1 MIFSVLS
8 CLSIPNAPAAEIRA
22 LFIGNSHTMSN
33 NVPGLV
39 KSLVESGGQKIFVE
53 TVGGDLLNNIA
64 ARPEVIEKVKKGR
77 WNFVI
82 LQGAS
87 VSQSHKTIYP
97 YEHSKN
103 LAATASKSGAVP
115 LLYAEWPRKGMDET
129 EYIIDIYRLIQKGSS
144 ARIVT
149 VGRVWDQ
156 VLKQEPKLDLWNA
169 DGNHAKPLGSYIAAC
184 SFYYAILGKSA
195 KFPTFMPP
203 GIDVKIDRLIKN
215 TAKNLIQK

>member
-1 MIFSVLS
+1 MLFSVLS
-8 CLSIPNAPAAEIRA
+8 CLGIPSAPVAEIRA

-33 NVPGLV
+33 NVPGMV

-97 YEHSKN
+97 YDHSKN
-103 LAATASKSGAVP
+103 LAAAATKAGAVP
-115 LLYAEWPRKGMDET
+115 LLYAEWSRKGIDET

-156 VLKQEPKLDLWNA
+156 ILKQDPKLDLWIA
-169 DGNHAKPLGSYIAAC
+169 DGNHAKPVGSYIAAC
-184 SFYYAILGKSA
+184 SFYYSILGKDA
-195 KFPTFMPP
+195 PFPTFKMS
-203 GIDVKIDRLIKN
+203 GLDQKIDRLIKN
-215 TAKNLIQK
+215 TAKSLTSK